1 MALGNKGNN
10 MILSERLI
18 HEYQKEHKR
27 KIGKDISPKDAER
40 ELLDLKDLV
49 RLINKVR
56 RQRNGS

>member
-1 MALGNKGNN
+1 MV
-10 MILSERLI
+10 LSKKLVQ
-18 HEYQKEHKR
+18 EYQKECKR
-27 KIGKDISPKDAER
+27 KFGEDISLKDAER

>member
-1 MALGNKGNN
+1 
-10 MILSERLI
+10 MILSRHLVQ
-18 HEYQKEHKR
+18 EYQKEYKC
-27 KIGKDISPKDAER
+27 KYGKDIPTKEAER